1 MKQTIFNKIFVGYPE
16 YNFFNTL
23 SSTEKIHYFFEIFD
37 IELKR
42 SGKDTLINGLAE
54 FFNDISEEAEHGVEF
69 DSYDVGDDKEVF
81 EKFNEKEL
89 LNENIIV
96 ESNSLKAVKY
106 MAHKFMDEGYILS
119 RDNESEK
126 IFKKN
131 KVTRYL
137 RVYRIIGQNEGLCYN

>member
-1 MKQTIFNKIFVGYPE
+1 MI
-16 YNFFNTL
+16 
-23 SSTEKIHYFFEIFD
+23 D
-37 IELKR
+37 
-42 SGKDTLINGLAE
+42 
-54 FFNDISEEAEHGVEF
+54 
-69 DSYDVGDDKEVF
+69 
-81 EKFNEKEL
+81 
-89 LNENIIV
+89 NENIIV

>member
-37 IELKR
+37 IELNR

-54 FFNDISEEAEHGVEF
+54 FFNDISEEAEHGIEF
-69 DSYDVGDDKEVF
+69 DSYDVGDDKTRVDIMID
-81 EKFNEKEL
+81 
-89 LNENIIV
+89 NENIIV

-131 KVTRYL
+131 KVTRYI

>member
-54 FFNDISEEAEHGVEF
+54 FFNDISEEAEHGIEF
-69 DSYDVGDDKEVF
+69 DSYDVGDDKTRVDIMID
-81 EKFNEKEL
+81 
-89 LNENIIV
+89 NENIIV